1 MNNYEIIKQSDL
13 NKILSEVK
21 KEAEK
26 VGLPLGEIN
35 PMVGIADATSFYG
48 QCRFKNGVYSIR
60 ISKYIVNDENAIR
73 ETIAHELCHA
83 HETGRRHGEGWK
95 QRASIMNKEYGYHIA
110 RVGGKYVD
118 SNGIL
123 KEKVMVASNKDTYIL
138 KCVNCGWEY
147 KRNRLTKVVKNPEL
161 FKCGKCH
168 GNLERTK

>member
-1 MNNYEIIKQSDL
+1 MENYKKISQNDL
-13 NKILSEVK
+13 SKILSEVK
-21 KEAEK
+21 QEAERIN
-26 VGLPLGEIN
+26 LPLGVIN
-35 PMVGIADATSFYG
+35 PIVDIANATSFYG
-48 QCRFKNGVYSIR
+48 QCRLKEGVYTIR
-60 ISKYIVNDENAIR
+60 VSKYIINDKNAIR

-83 HETGRRHGEGWK
+83 HETGRRHGVGWK
-95 QRASIMNKEYGYHIA
+95 QRAAIMNREYGYHIT

-118 SNGIL
+118 NDGVL
-123 KEKVMVASNKDTYIL
+123 KEKVMVAPNKEAYIL